1 MSANLTHVLLLCD
14 KKEKRNTAYLCFVPV
29 LERSEKNPPLLSL
42 RQQAGEAVTAAFS
55 KTLEDVRTWRRR
67 NIRSDAAFR
76 CFSISVKSK
85 VETPSHFNLAL
96 TSKKKRLFAPDA
108 ALHITCWLK
117 REPWLSF
124 SNIPFNIYEIYY
136 ELMVRFLQSLVQYPE
151 PNTKAPWLSILALE
165 KENKT
170 NNLWNSRKQTIT
182 INEKQLS
189 CLVDAWSDTYCNW
202 LSAYQRVKHNDYRKL
217 QSLVK
222 HISRENPQDSF
233 LTTVC

>member
-1 MSANLTHVLLLCD
+1 MFCFFVTKKRKETRLTCVLFLCWREA
-14 KKEKRNTAYLCFVPV
+14 KK
-29 LERSEKNPPLLSL
+29 PPLLSL